1 MTGWSEAVYMLKLGF
16 HQRWDDMM
24 MQFIT
29 TISFAVLSN
38 GERLEN
44 FNPSR
49 GIRMGGNKGSQILA

>member
-1 MTGWSEAVYMLKLGF
+1 MTGWSEAEYMLKLGF

-49 GIRMGGNKGSQILA
+49 GIRMGGNKGTQILA